1 MDRTRVATMRTTA
14 HSTDPNPRRW
24 WALVLLCTANFMVI
38 LDSQIV
44 ILALPTM
51 SARLHLT
58 PSAAQW
64 VLSANLITFGGLLL
78 LGGRAAD
85 LLGRRR
91 MFLLGTALFL
101 LVSLASGFAWNGGV
115 LILARSLH
123 GVSAALMAPTA
134 LSILTSMFPEGRE
147 RHLALA
153 GWAGIAGIGATVG
166 LLIGGGLTSGFGWQ
180 GVFFVNVPVALLMLV
195 ATPFLLTESRHL
207 MAHRTYDAGGAL
219 TSTAALGLLLYALV
233 VAPDAG
239 WLSAKTLGVALGAV
253 VLAALFVFIELRS
266 SAPLL
271 PLRLLRSRSLVGGNL
286 VMMTMFMA
294 AFGMS
299 LAAAQYT
306 QGVLHYSPLEFGFK
320 QSIMPVMAF
329 IGPYAGQRL
338 INRFGPRPVAA
349 GCLVLLGAGSA
360 LLVRSVATG
369 GSYSSLFVALF
380 VFGCGLGLGTVAASA
395 AALSGVADF
404 DLGLASG
411 INTAAQQI
419 GGGFGIAVVTTV
431 LASFAVGATPQAAM
445 SAGFQATFT
454 ACVIFAA
461 VGLVLAIAL
470 LRGRRDSEITDLVT
484 RDVALPPL

>member
-1 MDRTRVATMRTTA
+1 MDRTHVATAASAALPTQP
-14 HSTDPNPRRW
+14 DPRRW

-44 ILALPTM
+44 ILALPTIG
-51 SARLHLT
+51 ARLELS
-58 PSAAQW
+58 PNAAQW

-91 MFLLGTALFL
+91 MFMLGTALFL
-101 LVSLASGFAWNGGV
+101 LVSLASGFAWNGEV

-134 LSILTSMFPEGRE
+134 LSILTTMFPEGRE
-147 RHLALA
+147 RNLALA

-180 GVFFVNVPVALLMLV
+180 AVFFVNVPVALLMLV
-195 ATPFLLTESRHL
+195 AIPFALSESREQL
-207 MAHRTYDAGGAL
+207 ANRTYDVAGAV
-219 TSTAALGLLLYALV
+219 TSTASLALLLYALV
-233 VAPDAG
+233 VAPQSG
-239 WLSAKTLGVALGAV
+239 WLSAKTLGTFAASI
-253 VLAALFVFIELRS
+253 VLAALFVVIELRS

-271 PLRLLRSRSLVGGNL
+271 PLRLLRSKSLVGGNL
-286 VMMTMFMA
+286 VMMTMLMA

-299 LAAAQYT
+299 LAAAIYT
-306 QGVLHYSPLEFGFK
+306 QGPLGYSPLEFGVK

-329 IGPYAGQRL
+329 VGSYAGQSL
-338 INRFGPRPVAA
+338 ITRFGSRPVAA
-349 GCLVLLGAGSA
+349 GCLVLIGIGSG

-369 GSYSSLFVALF
+369 GSYPSLFIALF
-380 VFGCGLGLGTVAASA
+380 IFGCGLGLGTVAASA
-395 AALSGVADF
+395 AALAGIDHS

-411 INTAAQQI
+411 LNTAAQQI
-419 GGGFGIAVVTTV
+419 GGGFGIAVITTV
-431 LASFAVGATPQAAM
+431 LASFSVGATPIDAM
-445 SAGFQATFT
+445 RSGFQATFT

-461 VGLVLAIAL
+461 VGLVLTVTL
-470 LRGRRDSEITDLVT
+470 LRGRRGAAAPDLT
-484 RDVALPPL
+484 AAHVAAPPL